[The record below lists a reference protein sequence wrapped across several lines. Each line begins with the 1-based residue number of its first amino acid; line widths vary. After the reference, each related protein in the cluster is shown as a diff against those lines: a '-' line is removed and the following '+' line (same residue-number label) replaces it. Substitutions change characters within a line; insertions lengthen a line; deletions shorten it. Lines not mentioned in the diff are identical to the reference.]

1 MNRVLRAVVEGCFGA
16 GRGSYRDRT
25 STLPKWDEMTPPAN
39 AYARTRA
46 SGRFTVVEVTGEIDM
61 ATEGLL
67 TEHLDA
73 ATTGEAPDV
82 LVDLRRVEFIDC
94 SGLRA
99 LCRAEERARRR
110 GGRLRLVHDR
120 SAVRRLLLA
129 ARLTD
134 RFAPL
139 TEIPGE
145 RQP

>member
-1 MNRVLRAVVEGCFGA
+1 
-16 GRGSYRDRT
+16 
-25 STLPKWDEMTPPAN
+25 MTPPAN

-99 LCRAEERARRR
+99 LCRAQERAQRR
-110 GGRLRLVHDR
+110 GGRLRLVHDQA
-120 SAVRRLLLA
+120 AVRRLLLA
-129 ARLTD
+129 ARLAE
-134 RFAPL
+134 RFPPL
-139 TEIPGE
+139 AAIPGE